1 MTEDFYYF
9 YDQYEKYTYF
19 VHMGIRVYFRM
30 HMEKFLFINGSN
42 KNQLEIAESEDHD
55 LPIGFGNKDT
65 VTLQNQIEQI
75 RANVPYY

>member
-9 YDQYEKYTYF
+9 YDQYEKYTDF
-19 VHMGIRVYFRM
+19 VHMGIYFHT
-30 HMEKFLFINGSN
+30 HMEKFLFINRSN

-55 LPIGFGNKDT
+55 ISRGFGNKDT